1 MRPALLVCILCLI
14 GGTACPALLPA
25 VTGAPASLPDLYI
38 LQDGIQLTVADTETP
53 SAPVGTAV
61 VNVTV
66 HIGNKGPGNLTS
78 ANVTLTINGTPYG
91 VSPVLVGY
99 GGVQGAM
106 AAVFS
111 WNTGELPT
119 GTYPVLAVV
128 NDSAGDA
135 NPLDNS
141 METNFTIAPH
151 APGFNLALDSAVVE
165 AAITES
171 APGEVNLTGNI
182 TVADLYGQ
190 TLRIVLTSSTDI
202 GWVTSVTSTVNA
214 SVDGRYPIT
223 ASVRVPQGTSASQ
236 LGKLTVFASARAL
249 GEELGGSVEALVTV
263 RPYFRLTMYTSQP
276 AIEITPGSSCT
287 FTIRLTNA
295 GNANDSYSLEVRN
308 LNELVADREM
318 ATLSR
323 LTLDR
328 VRASD
333 FASFD
338 VVFRSAE
345 DWTLSKDETTTIVI
359 RATSEGATQYKQ
371 TVALNFPIYV
381 HEKGSYPA
389 GYNLTTIS
397 ATTVTLAV
405 VLVVGLVV
413 WRQKKKNVPPSEEE

>member
-1 MRPALLVCILCLI
+1 MLICILCLI

-25 VTGAPASLPDLYI
+25 ASGAPASLPDLSI
-38 LQDGIQLTVADTETP
+38 ASFEFTVGGTLTP
-53 SAPVGTAV
+53 SAPAGTPS
-61 VNVTV
+61 VNITV
-66 HIGNKGPGNLTS
+66 FIDDKGLDNITS
-78 ANVTLTINGTPYG
+78 TNVTLDINGTPFG
-91 VSPVLVGY
+91 TAPVVNNTPADLWPLVAY
-99 GGVQGAM
+99 FV
-106 AAVFS
+106 
-111 WNTGELPT
+111 WNTGELPA
-119 GTYPVLAVV
+119 GKYPILAMV

-141 METNFTIAPH
+141 MATNFTIAPR

-223 ASVRVPQGTSASQ
+223 ASVRVPRGTSASQ
-236 LGKLTVFASARAL
+236 PGKLTVSASARAL
-249 GEELGGSVEALVTV
+249 GDQLGGSVEALVTV
-263 RPYFRLTMYTSQP
+263 RPYFRLTLDAVQP
-276 AIEITPGSSCT
+276 SIEITPGSSCT

-295 GNANDSYSLEVRN
+295 GNANDSYKLEVRN
-308 LNELVADREM
+308 LNDLVADREM

-328 VRASD
+328 VRPGEY
-333 FASFD
+333 ASFD

-345 DWTLSKDETTTIVI
+345 DWTLSKDESTTIII

-371 TVALNFPIYV
+371 TVSLSFPVYV
-381 HEKGSYPA
+381 HEKGSFPA
-389 GYNLTTIS
+389 WYNWTTIG
-397 ATTVTLAV
+397 VTIVILAV
-405 VLVVGLVV
+405 VMAAGLVM
-413 WRQKKKNVPPSEEE
+413 WRRGRRKAPPSEEE